1 MAQMSDAQARLVAR
15 LARTQRWARIGGF
28 LLVLVGVTY
37 ASWGVLSFDAQADP
51 REKPGFDR
59 PIARLAFLYQSYQ
72 GAVGRIQPETPTE
85 QALRGTLI
93 SGMKFSAGVLM
104 LLLRLFLGTLAA
116 VIGLAALT
124 VFVERRRLLTII
136 GQLRR

>member
-1 MAQMSDAQARLVAR
+1 
-15 LARTQRWARIGGF
+15 
-28 LLVLVGVTY
+28 
-37 ASWGVLSFDAQADP
+37 
-51 REKPGFDR
+51 
-59 PIARLAFLYQSYQ
+59 
-72 GAVGRIQPETPTE
+72 
-85 QALRGTLI
+85 
-93 SGMKFSAGVLM
+93 M